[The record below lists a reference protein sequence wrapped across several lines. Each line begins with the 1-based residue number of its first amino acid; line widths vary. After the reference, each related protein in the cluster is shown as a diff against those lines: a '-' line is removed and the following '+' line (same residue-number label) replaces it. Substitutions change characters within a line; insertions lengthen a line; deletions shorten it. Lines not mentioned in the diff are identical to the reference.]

1 MNVKLRAALE
11 VSGILLGSIAVMTLV
26 QYILRAASAAYG
38 AEAVI
43 NGITFGVMSIAAY
56 VIVGLLYDQR
66 VARLQ
71 YRDKLNE
78 IVNK

>member
-1 MNVKLRAALE
+1 MNTKLRAGLE
-11 VSGILLGSIAVMTLV
+11 VAGILLGSIAVMTVV
-26 QYILRAASAAYG
+26 QYALRAASAAYG

-43 NGITFGVMSIAAY
+43 NGITFGVMTVAAY

-71 YRDKLNE
+71 YREKLNE
-78 IVNK
+78 MTKK